1 MLLLLPTLFVC
12 QCKLR
17 LFVKYLDLQI
27 RFWVVPAVRDR
38 FIELP
43 NAYALGVERHQQ
55 IITSAAISNINSVN
69 AKLLNVFYVV
79 ATACEV
85 RMKRPVGHVAVVAR
99 LGNQRELHLLAGEDL
114 HSHKGMVVHS
124 LQM

>member
-1 MLLLLPTLFVC
+1 MHVLLLPTLFVC

-38 FIELP
+38 FIDLP

-55 IITSAAISNINSVN
+55 IVKVVVGQTDNNLVN
-69 AKLLNVFYVV
+69 TKLGDVF
-79 ATACEV
+79 
-85 RMKRPVGHVAVVAR
+85 RVGA
-99 LGNQRELHLLAGEDL
+99 
-114 HSHKGMVVHS
+114 MT
-124 LQM
+124 